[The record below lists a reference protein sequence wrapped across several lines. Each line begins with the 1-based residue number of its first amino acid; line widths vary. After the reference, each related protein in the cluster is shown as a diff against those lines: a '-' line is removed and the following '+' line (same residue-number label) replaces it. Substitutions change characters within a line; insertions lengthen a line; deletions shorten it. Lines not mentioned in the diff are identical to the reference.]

1 VSKKKEK
8 KTALVVLSYTDM
20 GSCTYTQNVI
30 PRELAIEVL
39 LFIANDPSLYHS
51 TLRIVD
57 DLVKGHEHPFSIYV
71 LFC

>member
-39 LFIANDPSLYHS
+39 LFIANDPSLYRS

-57 DLVKGHEHPFSIYV
+57 DLVKGLEHPFSIYV